1 MTITD
6 YYLLLAING
15 VTLALLTVP
24 PFVAFLRACAAE
36 SRAIQA
42 AFRRAEQQS
51 ANLPVL
57 AVPPPDFESGDPAW
71 MN

>member
-36 SRAIQA
+36 GRAIQA
-42 AFRRAEQQS
+42 ALRRAEQQS
-51 ANLPVL
+51 PNLPVL
-57 AVPPPDFESGDPAW
+57 AVPPPDLESGDPAW